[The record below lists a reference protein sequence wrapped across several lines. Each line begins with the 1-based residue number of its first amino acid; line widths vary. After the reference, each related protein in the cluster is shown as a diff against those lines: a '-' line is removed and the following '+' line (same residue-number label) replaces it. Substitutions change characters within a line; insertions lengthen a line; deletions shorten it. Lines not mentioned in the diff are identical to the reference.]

1 MTAVLV
7 IEDDGVIARAMGAHL
22 RTSGFDVEWAD
33 DGTKGLRKLRF
44 ERPDVCVVDL
54 MLPGLDG
61 WGLIERARDEG
72 LMTPILAV
80 SARGNEH
87 DKVATLALGADDYL
101 AKPFGMAEFMARVQ
115 ALARRARIAPPS
127 EREQALEFPGLRIDP
142 AQHRAFLLGTEG
154 AATDAR
160 LTRTE
165 FRLPVRDR
173 NHRNGVRHRAD
184 EKHSLPVYTTCAST
198 RVSESCSS
206 VWANV
211 AAGPFPCSARASF
224 VAATANK
231 RSFINNRASVPGER
245 PLPKRIARSVSLPSR
260 LAMRCSATT
269 CSTSRGNA
277 CCNVARRG
285 MSHKRANDENAHA
298 HPERRGARCPQ
309 IGSHLDDLPK
319 RRFNVSRKMSHRLVS
334 GARRGRGA
342 RIPIC
347 PARIPRLARAGSR
360 NHV

>member
-142 AQHRAFLLGTEG
+142 AQHRAFLLGSEG
-154 AATDAR
+154 VATDA
-160 LTRTE
+160 
-165 FRLPVRDR
+165 P
-173 NHRNGVRHRAD
+173 
-184 EKHSLPVYTTCAST
+184 
-198 RVSESCSS
+198 
-206 VWANV
+206 
-211 AAGPFPCSARASF
+211 
-224 VAATANK
+224 
-231 RSFINNRASVPGER
+231 
-245 PLPKRIARSVSLPSR
+245 
-260 LAMRCSATT
+260 
-269 CSTSRGNA
+269 
-277 CCNVARRG
+277 
-285 MSHKRANDENAHA
+285 HA
-298 HPERRGARCPQ
+298 HRVPSAAPTRAQRRPGAQP
-309 IGSHLDDLPK
+309 
-319 RRFNVSRKMSHRLVS
+319 
-334 GARRGRGA
+334 
-342 RIPIC
+342 
-347 PARIPRLARAGSR
+347 
-360 NHV
+360 